1 VGKEK
6 ALTKLQGLQEGLG
19 LGSSS
24 KRPEKKMVPPL
35 LWLEESFSRYVLH
48 LD

>member
-1 VGKEK
+1 MGKEK

-19 LGSSS
+19 GSS
-24 KRPEKKMVPPL
+24 KRSEKKMVPPL
-35 LWLEESFSRYVLH
+35 LRLEESFSRYLLR